1 MGKNINFF
9 FLTRVRSASVL
20 SEITA
25 SAIKNT
31 KDINNKPPAA
41 HQKTLKLLRNIETGD
56 PLRFIR
62 QGLKKKRGSAVHFS
76 ISLCQN
82 RLESLH
88 CGYVYTET
96 YLFYS
101 KLGLPHP
108 VGNIFIF
115 FLKCIPSFPQTAP
128 VKTSPDFLIPSRMRG
143 SH

>member
-1 MGKNINFF
+1 M
-9 FLTRVRSASVL
+9 
-20 SEITA
+20 
-25 SAIKNT
+25 
-31 KDINNKPPAA
+31 
-41 HQKTLKLLRNIETGD
+41 
-56 PLRFIR
+56 
-62 QGLKKKRGSAVHFS
+62 VHFS

-115 FLKCIPSFPQTAP
+115 FLMHSKLPSNSSSQNITRFFNSVKNARISLNNCLITGNVPRPQILWHLELEYYSEATTTSFGEEKKAEISAARVLQRRIMPP
-128 VKTSPDFLIPSRMRG
+128 VFN
-143 SH
+143 